1 MATSLFEYD
10 CDAVRVR
17 AKRLN
22 PTSGAEES
30 RKFSVD
36 PNLTSYSILRSILA
50 RAFDVTGDNFV
61 IYFLSGETTK
71 FCIVLSSSAY
81 IQKHI

>member
-22 PTSGAEES
+22 PTSGAEEA

-61 IYFLSGETTK
+61 IYFLSGK
-71 FCIVLSSSAY
+71 N
-81 IQKHI
+81 